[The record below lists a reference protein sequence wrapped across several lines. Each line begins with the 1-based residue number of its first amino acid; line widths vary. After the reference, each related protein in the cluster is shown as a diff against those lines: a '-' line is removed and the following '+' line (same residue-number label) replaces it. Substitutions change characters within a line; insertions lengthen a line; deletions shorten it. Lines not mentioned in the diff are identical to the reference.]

1 MQNTL
6 FLPYQVGKKLSLVET
21 KCASSL
27 SQIEDL
33 KQEESAQFFRMFWQ
47 MLLNLMGKSNETRR
61 LKGHVFD
68 CDEFV
73 CTSPLKEVTV
83 NYHKMNLLVFFG
95 DFEEAANLAI
105 RTGENYK
112 KTCKSIFECMIET
125 FHRGVALYAMARK
138 TRKRKYRSRAN
149 KIRKTMKVWME
160 NGNPNVNHY
169 FSLLTAEQAALD
181 KDYVTTEAR
190 YRESIVLAAR
200 TGHLQDAALANER
213 YADFLFTDLS
223 DTEGAKYRIE
233 EATRLYRDWGAM
245 AKVEILEKSHCPLS
259 YAL

>member
-1 MQNTL
+1 LQNTL

-149 KIRKTMKVWME
+149 KIRKTMKMWME

-223 DTEGAKYRIE
+223 DTAGAKYRIE